1 MRLAILTTKTTH
13 HAFFAQEIN
22 KINDNVDIF
31 IEKKKVFKK
40 FKIDDSIE
48 KNNEFV
54 IYTDGTNLEE
64 IFQNSYIDPYLSQ
77 SDSVLEIIDDI
88 FDEYNSIRL
97 SKEIFLS

>member
-22 KINDNVDIF
+22 KINNNVDIF

-48 KNNEFV
+48 KKFSNFEKKNVFKNQTH
-54 IYTDGTNLEE
+54 I
-64 IFQNSYIDPYLSQ
+64 
-77 SDSVLEIIDDI
+77 
-88 FDEYNSIRL
+88 
-97 SKEIFLS
+97 